1 VTLTCSTEKENKEY
15 NKTMLQL
22 FLDILTFTTVALIY
36 IRMCERRKTSLEKH
50 DFECKKGESDTE
62 KIKESTDTPDL
73 NEEMKTSNE

>member
-50 DFECKKGESDTE
+50 DFERESDTE